1 MEYSIILQP
10 WDDGQGYTVIVPS
23 LPGCITQG
31 FTRDE
36 ALANA
41 KEAIM
46 CHMEGLRKAGEEIP
60 IEGNKPELAQVAV

>member
-1 MEYSIILQP
+1 MEYTIILQP
-10 WDDGQGYTVIVPS
+10 WDDREGYTVIVPS

-31 FTRDE
+31 SIKKE

-46 CHMEGLRKAGEEIP
+46 CHIEGLKKAGEAIP
-60 IEGNKPELAQVAV
+60 IEGDKPELAHVAI

>member
-1 MEYSIILQP
+1 MEYTIILQP
-10 WDDGQGYTVIVPS
+10 WDDGQGYTIIVPS

-31 FTRDE
+31 STKEE

-46 CHMEGLRKAGEEIP
+46 CHIEGLRKAGEAVP
-60 IEGNKPELAQVAV
+60 IEGGKPELAQVVI